1 MIRWQGNEYD
11 FDIDKAGTA
20 ELRAIKKHPD
30 FGFTL
35 RKLLEGAEQ
44 LDVDAATCLYWMV
57 MRSDGKH
64 DDLVLSTELEFP
76 VIEFLHAWVTGKDE
90 AEPDPTPAGFPLDI
104 ATLPSN
110 GSSTQTLAKSATSTS
125 PASLRSS
132 GSSRGTPTG

>member
-1 MIRWQGNEYD
+1 MIKWDGGEYD
-11 FDIDKAGTA
+11 FDFDRVGTA

-35 RKLLEGAEQ
+35 RKLLEGLTE
-44 LDVDAATCLYWMV
+44 LDVDAITCVYWLV

-76 VIEFLHAWVTGKDE
+76 VIEFMAAWEADKDE

-104 ATLPSN
+104 TTLPSN
-110 GSSTQTLAKSATSTS
+110 DSSTATSGESAATT
-125 PASLRSS
+125 SLRSPAFS
-132 GSSRGTPTG
+132 G